1 LAARTREKIPKKE
14 RPMPIILRPATTVL
28 AALCAALLFAG
39 TASLRS
45 AAAGQPSMAELW
57 NGAEIAWQ
65 EVGPGIRE
73 SSRTGK
79 PVVMLFHASWC
90 TSCKRYRQVWKD
102 PGVVA
107 ASKSFIMILVDVDKD
122 PDANGAFSPDGT
134 YVPRTIFYT
143 AEGDVMN
150 EVVGKDAEYPH
161 TIDLDDPTELR
172 TLMQKAAGRA
182 SPPAEEPAPDR
193 RAEN

>member
-1 LAARTREKIPKKE
+1 MLSCARFARSVTALSLAA
-14 RPMPIILRPATTVL
+14 
-28 AALCAALLFAG
+28 ALGCVMLLQSVWA
-39 TASLRS
+39 R
-45 AAAGQPSMAELW
+45 QPDMADLW
-57 NGAEIAWQ
+57 NGAEIAWR

-73 SSRTGK
+73 ASRTGK

-90 TSCKRYRQVWKD
+90 GSCKRYRAVWKD

-107 ASKSFIMILVDVDKD
+107 ASKSLVMILVDVDKD

-143 AEGDVMN
+143 AEGDVMKDA
-150 EVVGKDAEYPH
+150 VGKDPEYPH
-161 TIDLDDPTELR
+161 TIDLDDPAELR
-172 TLMQKAAGRA
+172 TLMQKAAGSMPEA
-182 SPPAEEPAPDR
+182 PAATDR